1 MNGRILHRFP
11 SPRLSRPESRPPR
24 RRPSPRRPLRTRTS
38 EAPRPPPASLSIAPR
53 PPYPS
58 LSTLF
63 PSAGR
68 QRRRHAGSGRLQLPL
83 RLPRVLLPTAPDLV
97 FSRRAATTPTPARRM
112 ESTTKVF
119 MVTAR
124 SDYREWQPRDDE
136 AVHLEAV
143 YSALPSPFSCPAPR
157 RRLGA
162 RAHVPLRKKKNT
174 RITPES
180 LNVVT
185 KKRTM
190 VQLT

>member
-1 MNGRILHRFP
+1 
-11 SPRLSRPESRPPR
+11 
-24 RRPSPRRPLRTRTS
+24 
-38 EAPRPPPASLSIAPR
+38 
-53 PPYPS
+53 
-58 LSTLF
+58 
-63 PSAGR
+63 
-68 QRRRHAGSGRLQLPL
+68 
-83 RLPRVLLPTAPDLV
+83 
-97 FSRRAATTPTPARRM
+97 M

-180 LNVVT
+180 LNVVA

-190 VQLT
+190 VQLTSYSRVAGYRGRSSRYAISPTKGTYPSLCRGRARSESMSTPRRFKSSGISQD